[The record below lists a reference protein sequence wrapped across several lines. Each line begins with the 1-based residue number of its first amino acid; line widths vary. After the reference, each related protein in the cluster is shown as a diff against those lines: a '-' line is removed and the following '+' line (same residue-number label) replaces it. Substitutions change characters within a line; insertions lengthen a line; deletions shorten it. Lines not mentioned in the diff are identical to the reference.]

1 MYLDST
7 ENKLHQEKN
16 VPIHKDV
23 YTNRDP
29 QKKIIYLK
37 PKTFPRMISLFSVSR
52 LSLVEE
58 CIPMCFHFLINI
70 CYTERK

>member
-1 MYLDST
+1 MYLNST
-7 ENKLHQEKN
+7 ENKLHQGKN

-23 YTNRDP
+23 YTNRGQ

-37 PKTFPRMISLFSVSR
+37 PKTFLRMISLTSVSCQ
-52 LSLVEE
+52 SLVEE
-58 CIPMCFHFLINI
+58 CILMCFHFPINI